1 MIGPNFDIVQFTDP
15 FLTLKIQEALKAEG
29 FSIERSAEHSI
40 GWIAFRPFSGTA
52 HSMNA
57 PPSLF
62 VSVSMATVDGVDLR
76 LASFRVSAYIPTT
89 MSLMGSLFSIQVHS
103 VNFNEPAD
111 IIAALPFVT
120 AVALPAWEA
129 AYKAARA
136 LTDIKVVTN

>member
-1 MIGPNFDIVQFTDP
+1 MIGPNYDIVQYVDP

-40 GWIAFRPFSGTA
+40 GWIAMRDFPVKSCFMQPGLCVT
-52 HSMNA
+52 
-57 PPSLF
+57 
-62 VSVSMATVDGVDLR
+62 VSMATVDGVDLR
-76 LASFRVSAYIPTT
+76 LASFRVSAFIPTT
-89 MSLMGSLFSIQVHS
+89 MSLLGSLFSIQVHS

-111 IIAALPFVT
+111 IIAAIPFVT
-120 AVALPAWEA
+120 AVALPAWES